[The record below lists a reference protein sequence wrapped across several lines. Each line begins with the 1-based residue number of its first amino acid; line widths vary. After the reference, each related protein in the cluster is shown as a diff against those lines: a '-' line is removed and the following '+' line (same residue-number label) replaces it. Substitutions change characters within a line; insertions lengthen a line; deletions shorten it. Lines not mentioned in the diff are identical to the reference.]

1 MGSLTVII
9 TVFNRVDFLR
19 QSLLCLS
26 SQSFLPD
33 EVIISDDGSSE
44 DVMQTLKAEAPRLK
58 MKVKYVQQEHRGFRL
73 SRSRN
78 NAARCASGEQLIF
91 FDQDIIYTKDFIKT
105 FAENVQAHRFLV
117 SWPIRLDAEQTK
129 ALTDEMISASL
140 FDSIVTKAQVREV
153 GKQYRKEKLY
163 HYLKKWHLRQIGPK
177 LRGGLFLVNQA
188 DYRHVN
194 GFDEK
199 YQGWG
204 NEDDD
209 LGRRL
214 HQSGVIG
221 YNPFLHEYPL
231 HMYHPP
237 YREGEKRVN
246 QDYYLKRKAEIHK
259 QGDFRCEFGLD
270 NSLEDEEVVCLEL
283 N

>member
-1 MGSLTVII
+1 MGLLTVII
-9 TVFNRVDFLR
+9 TVFNRCDFLR
-19 QSLLCLS
+19 KSLLCLN
-26 SQSFLPD
+26 SQSCLPD

-44 DVMQTLKAEAPRLK
+44 DVLKELKAEAPRLK
-58 MKVKYVQQEHRGFRL
+58 MKVKYVRQEHHGFRL

-78 NAARCASGEQLIF
+78 NAARCASGERLIF
-91 FDQDIIYTKDFIKT
+91 LDQDIIYTGDFIRT
-105 FAENVQAHRFLV
+105 FSENVHPNCFLV
-117 SWPIRLDAEQTK
+117 SWPIRLSAEQT
-129 ALTDEMISASL
+129 ALLTDEMISAG
-140 FDSIVTKAQVREV
+140 DYHPIITKAQLREV
-153 GKQYRKEKLY
+153 GEQYRKEKLY

-188 DYRHVN
+188 DYRRVN

-221 YNPFLHEYPL
+221 YNPFLREYPL

-246 QDYYLKRKAEIHK
+246 QQYYLKRKAEIHK
-259 QGDFRCEFGLD
+259 QGDFRCEFGFD
-270 NSLEDEEVVCLEL
+270 HPLEDEAVVCLDL